1 MGFRWLCY
9 RVILSF
15 ELWAKRVIDQV
26 IDKVAAAETWVVR
39 WMCYMVI
46 LSFAWILDIAYSALV
61 SLGSCHGEPLQRY
74 L

>member
-1 MGFRWLCY
+1 MGFRWLGY

-39 WMCYMVI
+39 WMCYMLI
-46 LSFAWILDIAYSALV
+46 LSFAWILDIAYPARV
-61 SLGSCHGEPLQRY
+61 SLGSCHGEPLQ
-74 L
+74 

>member
-1 MGFRWLCY
+1 
-9 RVILSF
+9 
-15 ELWAKRVIDQV
+15 
-26 IDKVAAAETWVVR
+26 
-39 WMCYMVI
+39 MVI